1 MDADLQQVLDALVRA
16 PRDVDE
22 DIQYRFADVIN
33 IYNVNQFEMV
43 NTLTY
48 SVKNLC
54 WRLEVRLALWYT
66 NQVKEHRTVLSLLD
80 ELSIRGN
87 TNGVN
92 TKASVHKRGRSYSKF
107 RLSLETIEEEP
118 DEQRDGN

>member
-1 MDADLQQVLDALVRA
+1 MDADLQRVLDALVRA

-22 DIQYRFADVIN
+22 DTQYRFASVIN
-33 IYNVNQFEMV
+33 IDNVNQFEMV

-54 WRLEVRLALWYT
+54 WRLEVRLSLWYT
-66 NQVKEHRTVLSLLD
+66 YQVKEYRIVLSLLD
-80 ELSIRGN
+80 EPSIRGN

-92 TKASVHKRGRSYSKF
+92 TEASVRRRGRSFSEF
-107 RLSLETIEEEP
+107 RLSLEIIEEEP
-118 DEQRDGN
+118 DEQRDGD